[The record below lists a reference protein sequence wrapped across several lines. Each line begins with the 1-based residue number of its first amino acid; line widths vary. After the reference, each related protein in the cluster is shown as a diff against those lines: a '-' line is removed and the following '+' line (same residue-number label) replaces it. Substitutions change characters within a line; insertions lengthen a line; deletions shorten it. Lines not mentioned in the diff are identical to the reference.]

1 METFLFIQSY
11 PIKCIIS
18 PKTVQKMKEAKEDI
32 EAVKATLGRS
42 NEELQQWVKDVK
54 QWAAQG
60 ACSVLLSIFV

>member
-1 METFLFIQSY
+1 MFLFIQSY

-32 EAVKATLGRS
+32 EAVKASLGRS
-42 NEELQQWVKDVK
+42 NEELQQWVSDVK
-54 QWAAQG
+54 QWASQG

>member
-1 METFLFIQSY
+1 
-11 PIKCIIS
+11 
-18 PKTVQKMKEAKEDI
+18 MKEAKEDI